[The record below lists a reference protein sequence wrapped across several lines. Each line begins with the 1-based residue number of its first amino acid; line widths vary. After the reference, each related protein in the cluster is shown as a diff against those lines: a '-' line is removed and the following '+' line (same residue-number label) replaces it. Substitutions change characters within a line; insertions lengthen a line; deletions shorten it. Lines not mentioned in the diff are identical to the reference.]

1 MTSVPPF
8 RRRSVAIAAASV
20 LGIGIVPASA
30 SAAPAPGPAD
40 AVRKHQRDDR
50 LANFDG
56 RTPDARTLTALR
68 TKQRS
73 AGVTKL
79 DKGLGAQG
87 LVDIDPATGTARRVA
102 RIDGF
107 LTAASDKPAK
117 EIAAGYLA
125 ANPDAFGLSGT
136 EVAALR
142 LRKDYVDIDG
152 THHLSFE
159 QVVGNVPVFGNGV
172 KADITSDGKLIQVT
186 GSPAASLPAS
196 LGSAKL
202 SAAQARDA
210 AAKDA
215 GSPASTRADDP
226 TKLVAFASKGGARL
240 AWQTLSTK
248 EGYLHVIDA
257 ATGRVLY
264 RQDLLLHDNA
274 PSAPSALV
282 WQNYPGAPLGGTQQ
296 QRSLKNWIAPDATT
310 LSGDST
316 HVFLDVNDD
325 DEANP
330 GEEVAPDKPGDWRF
344 PFKDFTSEVG
354 PPCAADKQC
363 SWNPKVANSWK
374 DNAKQNAA
382 QLFYYVSSF
391 HDHLEAAPIGF
402 NRAAGNYET
411 ADGDPIEVN
420 AIDGAN
426 TADGTPDSFHTDNAN
441 MLPTPDGVPG
451 RMQMY
456 LFRDPTWPEDPF
468 LAANSGDEGDIV
480 YHEYTHGVSNRLVVD
495 ASGNSTL
502 TGFQGGS
509 MGEAWSDWYA
519 FDLLAAQGFQTDTAA
534 PGEVLVGRYVSDG
547 QNLVRTQPL
556 DCTVGASADVCPG
569 TPGAGS
575 GGYTYGDM
583 GKIIGGPE
591 VHADGEIWGET
602 LWDLR
607 TALGSKL
614 SESLVTRAM
623 ELSPANPSFLDMRNS
638 ILMADKVSR
647 DGRDQK
653 KIWKVFANRGM
664 GWFAADLGG
673 DDTTPIE
680 DFSTPPARDASRTS
694 VTGTITNV
702 DSGAPLAGATVSFAG
717 HASGFADSYQATADA
732 QGRYT
737 IQNVLPGGTYPEVS
751 ASAPGYETVF
761 RDVRVHQGANK
772 VDWTLRRDWAATSG
786 GSEVTDFNG
795 DDYGFIGCGPGAA
808 VDGLQRTGWSTD
820 ATYGADG
827 KIDPRYLVVKL
838 PAAVDVSAIAVNPT
852 GNCGDDA
859 SASTGD
865 YRVETSA
872 DGQTWTVAASGHFGV
887 ENRDKMNEVPLAA
900 GSTAEVNYLRYT
912 MLGTQVAEE
921 GITCPD
927 FFAGCFYV
935 DTVEIGVYGAAH

>member
-1 MTSVPPF
+1 ME
-8 RRRSVAIAAASV
+8 
-20 LGIGIVPASA
+20 
-30 SAAPAPGPAD
+30 
-40 AVRKHQRDDR
+40 
-50 LANFDG
+50 
-56 RTPDARTLTALR
+56 
-68 TKQRS
+68 
-73 AGVTKL
+73 
-79 DKGLGAQG
+79 
-87 LVDIDPATGTARRVA
+87 LV
-102 RIDGF
+102 
-107 LTAASDKPAK
+107 
-117 EIAAGYLA
+117 
-125 ANPDAFGLSGT
+125 
-136 EVAALR
+136 
-142 LRKDYVDIDG
+142 
-152 THHLSFE
+152 
-159 QVVGNVPVFGNGV
+159 
-172 KADITSDGKLIQVT
+172 QVT
-186 GSPAASLPAS
+186 GSPAATLPAS
-196 LGSAKL
+196 LSRATL
-202 SAAQARDA
+202 TAAQARETA
-210 AAKDA
+210 ARDVGSRIVAKD
-215 GSPASTRADDP
+215 DDP
-226 TKLVAFASKGGARL
+226 VKLVAFATKGGARP
-240 AWQTLSTK
+240 AWQTLSVRT
-248 EGYLHVIDA
+248 GYLHVIDA
-257 ATGRVLY
+257 ATGRVLF
-264 RQDLLLHDNA
+264 RQDLLLNDN
-274 PSAPSALV
+274 APSALV
-282 WQNYPGAPLGGTQQ
+282 WQNYPGAPLGGKQQ
-296 QRSLKNWIAPDATT
+296 QRSLKDWITPEATT
-310 LSGDST
+310 LSGDSA

-344 PFKDFTSEVG
+344 PFKDFTGQVG
-354 PPCAADKQC
+354 PPCAAGKQC
-363 SWNPKVANSWK
+363 SWDPGVGYSWK

-402 NRAAGNYET
+402 TRAAGNYET

-420 AIDGAN
+420 AIDGADL
-426 TADGTPDSFHTDNAN
+426 DGDGHPAYVNNAN
-441 MLPTPDGVPG
+441 MTPTPDGVPG

-456 LFRDPTWPEDPF
+456 LFQDPF
-468 LAANSGDEGDIV
+468 LAANSGDEADIV

-502 TGFQGGS
+502 TSPQS
-509 MGEAWSDWYA
+509 AAMGEAWSDWYA

-569 TPGAGS
+569 TEGAGS

-583 GKIIGGPE
+583 GKIIGFAEP
-591 VHADGEIWGET
+591 HADGEIWAET

-737 IQNVLPGGTYPEVS
+737 IQNVLPGGTYPEVN

-772 VDWTLRRDWAATSG
+772 VDWALRRDWAATSG
-786 GSEVTDFNG
+786 GSRLTDFNG
-795 DDYGFIGCGPGAA
+795 DDYSEFGCGPGAA
-808 VDGLQRTGWSTD
+808 LDGLQSTSWITD
-820 ATYGADG
+820 AVYGADG
-827 KIDPRYLVVKL
+827 RIDPRYLVVHL
-838 PAAVDVSAIAVNPT
+838 PAAVDVSAIAVNPS
-852 GNCGDDA
+852 GNCGDA

-872 DGQTWTVAASGHFGV
+872 DGQSWTVASSGHFGV
-887 ENRDKMNEVPLAA
+887 AERNRMNEVPLAA
-900 GSTAEVNYLRYT
+900 GSTSSVRYLRYS
-912 MLGTQVAEE
+912 MLGTQIAEE

-927 FFAGCFYV
+927 NYYGCYYV
-935 DTVEIGVYGAAH
+935 NTAEVAVYGVAP